1 MKKKFRKKF
10 GEKNPEKIQEKKS
23 GEKIRI
29 KIQGKIS
36 GKISGKN
43 SGKKF
48 RKKVSFVLTIFLKLI
63 FSFRDN
69 QPLKVAILP
78 SYLVAHQAHALKL
91 CNWLMEL
98 FAKSSGFRALF
109 FQVLMTEDPKIDSER
124 ETKTF
129 MEKLLTTSA
138 ITWKSVRK
146 AWMELVVEVALK
158 TPENKIKLGEVYLKH
173 YQSLMNDYMNDDQE
187 PDVSIVNL
195 TVQILTV
202 PSVAHHL
209 VEKSNALAELV
220 EYFTTI
226 FNDEARYVDGKIDL
240 CEWLEEKTYDYKR
253 FDHILTDIG
262 NIQL

>member
-1 MKKKFRKKF
+1 M
-10 GEKNPEKIQEKKS
+10 
-23 GEKIRI
+23 
-29 KIQGKIS
+29 
-36 GKISGKN
+36 
-43 SGKKF
+43 
-48 RKKVSFVLTIFLKLI
+48 
-63 FSFRDN
+63 
-69 QPLKVAILP
+69 P

-109 FQVLMTEDPKIDSER
+109 FQVLMTEDPKIDSEQ